1 MAVKGSRTTSDYILW
16 DEMNSLL
23 QKLEHDKQFMLLILI
38 AVGSYTGL
46 RISDILRLTWKSFNG
61 THIELF
67 EYKTKKYRRIKI
79 HEVLRDL
86 MERVKSKIQAE
97 CEHPILLNPNRNTV
111 YCIQHINKKL
121 KQIKKDYS
129 LSLSNF
135 STHSFRKTF
144 GRRVWSQAGYS
155 EKSLILLSLVFNHS
169 DTKVTRRYL
178 GITDEEIEA
187 VYDTL

>member
-1 MAVKGSRTTSDYILW
+1 MAVKGSRTTSDYIPW

-23 QKLEHDKQFMLLILI
+23 RKLEQDKQFMLLTLI

-46 RISDILRLTWKSFNG
+46 RISDILCLTWNSFNG
-61 THIELF
+61 AYIELR

-79 HEVLRDL
+79 HKVLRGVI
-86 MERVKSKIQAE
+86 ERVKSNIQPE
-97 CEHPILLNPNRNTV
+97 CEHLILLNRKRDGV
-111 YCIQHINKKL
+111 FCIQHINKRL
-121 KQIKKDYS
+121 KEIKKEYS

-135 STHSFRKTF
+135 SIHSFRKTF

-155 EKSLILLSLVFNHS
+155 EKSLILLSFVFNHS

>member
-1 MAVKGSRTTSDYILW
+1 MAVKGSRTTSDYIPW
-16 DEMNSLL
+16 DEMNLL
-23 QKLEHDKQFMLLILI
+23 LRKLEHDKRFMLLTLI

-61 THIELF
+61 NYIELR

-79 HEVLRDL
+79 HKALRRVI
-86 MERVKSKIQAE
+86 ERIKS
-97 CEHPILLNPNRNTV
+97 
-111 YCIQHINKKL
+111 CIQPECDNPIIFNRKRNKVFSIQYINRRL
-121 KQIKKDYS
+121 KEIKEEYS
-129 LSLSNF
+129 LLLSNF

-155 EKSLILLSLVFNHS
+155 EKSLILLSFVFNHS

>member
-1 MAVKGSRTTSDYILW
+1 MSLKGSRTTSDYILW
-16 DEMNSLL
+16 DEMNILL
-23 QKLEHDKQFMLLILI
+23 QKLERDSRFMLLTLI

-46 RISDILRLTWKSFNG
+46 RISDILCLRWESFGG

-79 HEVLRDL
+79 HSKLRGII
-86 MERVKSKIQAE
+86 ERVQSKIQPE
-97 CEHPILLNPNRNTV
+97 CEQPILLNRKRNSV
-111 YCIQHINKKL
+111 YCIQHINKQL
-121 KQIKKDYS
+121 KAIQKEYS

-144 GRRVWSQAGYS
+144 GRRVWSQGGYS
-155 EKSLILLSLVFNHS
+155 EKSLILLSLIFNHS
-169 DTKVTRRYL
+169 DIKVTKRYL

-187 VYDTL
+187 VYDSL